1 MERKDLLHHCRY
13 YKGEKDSPFPQT
25 DIRFT
30 AWRIE
35 SLWVN
40 QMIVD
45 SDHINFCIEEYI
57 LRGMNDFQKFDDTPI
72 ALKALLMNRYF
83 QYSEREDID
92 AFKDFYLRLY
102 N

>member
-40 QMIVD
+40 QMIAD
-45 SDHINFCIEEYI
+45 SDHIN
-57 LRGMNDFQKFDDTPI
+57 L
-72 ALKALLMNRYF
+72 ALLMNRYF